1 VSPKQRCAYQ
11 RKIQVRAE
19 AEVSPQYFVLCGIAV
34 ILLLLPYMSSFAALQ
49 YNKASSIKFCFKV
62 TGFNHSDWF
71 GYSERLIDLQQ
82 QFEMTVF

>member
-1 VSPKQRCAYQ
+1 
-11 RKIQVRAE
+11 
-19 AEVSPQYFVLCGIAV
+19 
-34 ILLLLPYMSSFAALQ
+34 MSSFAALQ